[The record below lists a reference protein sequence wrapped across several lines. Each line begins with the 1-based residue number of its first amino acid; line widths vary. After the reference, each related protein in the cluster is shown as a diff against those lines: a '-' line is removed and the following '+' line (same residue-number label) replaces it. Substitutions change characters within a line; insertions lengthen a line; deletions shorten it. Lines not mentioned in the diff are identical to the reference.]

1 MHVSVYIDMFIYIAV
16 KKISH
21 YFFSISGNGGNP
33 VSREMEQFSKEEC
46 IWYCGGGREMYRNV
60 LSMV

>member
-1 MHVSVYIDMFIYIAV
+1 MFIYIAV